1 MMILKSYFVNLFAR
15 NKPLVLTGSLCFEQS
30 YAQVDGDSASGAEL
44 AALLS
49 ALSGVPIRLDLAF
62 TGAISQSGAIMAV
75 GGVTHKVEGFFEVCR
90 RRGLT
95 GKQGVLLPRDNIVHL
110 VLRDNVLQAIKDGQ
124 FHIHPVSTIEEAME
138 FLTGKR
144 AGERLKDGRF
154 SQNSIYAAVDERLTE
169 LAVLADKKCTMPR
182 RKGMKKAGS

>member
-1 MMILKSYFVNLFAR
+1 
-15 NKPLVLTGSLCFEQS
+15 
-30 YAQVDGDSASGAEL
+30 
-44 AALLS
+44 
-49 ALSGVPIRLDLAF
+49 
-62 TGAISQSGAIMAV
+62 MAV

-95 GKQGVLLPRDNIVHL
+95 GRQGVLLPRDNIVHL

-138 FLTGKR
+138 ILTGMR

-154 SQNSIYAAVDERLTE
+154 SSKSIYAAVDERLSE

-182 RKGMKKAGS
+182 RKKDAKKPGS